1 MKNGVWRQMMKV
13 LVSLASRVASL
24 AVNQFSLSR
33 ALLLCLLI
41 LGVTSQAFGQNAT
54 IVGTVTD
61 SSGAAVANA
70 TITITH
76 AETGKVFHL
85 TSNADGQYVAPDL
98 PIGHYSIKV
107 EASGF
112 KAAEQKGVVLQV
124 GDRTRLDYQMAV
136 GGASETVT
144 VEANA
149 VRVQTDSGEVSNVI
163 TDQQLAQ
170 ISVNG
175 RSIYQLAALTPG
187 ASSQI
192 NNFVNTP
199 VGGDNNV
206 EFNGL
211 RQNHNI
217 YLLDGGEDDDRGGA
231 GGMSIAPS
239 TDAIAEFRALTSNY
253 SADYGLSSGATMTMV
268 LKSGTNTL
276 HASAWEFNRN
286 DAFDARGFF
295 NPAPNKL
302 AKLRLNVFGF
312 NVGGPVTFGKL
323 YNPERK
329 KTFFFYNMEW
339 RRLIQGNTNTAQP
352 VPIPATYG
360 GNFTGFLPADA
371 KDVNNIPIPNSGLHA
386 PCANQISSTQ
396 QAIFASAG
404 QALST
409 PDASGN
415 CTPNTKVG
423 VAQNPTFVPF
433 NANRLPF
440 VDGNAAALANAGI
453 FPAPTSGNQF
463 LGSVNTPTNLKEEV
477 VRIDHNFTSKFSVFG
492 HYIAEQVSQGYAI
505 SQWSGANIPTVGDT
519 FGNPSYSAVI
529 HTTYTISPTLL
540 NEVAFNYNGN
550 RINIIPQPGAG
561 LASLAL
567 PSGYS
572 SATSRL
578 FTGPN
583 NLNRIPN
590 IDLKGSTGTQFEIS
604 SWPWRNKA
612 DDYQIRDDLSWTKG
626 AHQLKFGF
634 SWALYKKVQDL
645 FGQTQGGFNFDGTF
659 TGNDFADFLLGDS
672 KSYQELAVQDKGFW
686 NNVSWA
692 SYVQDNWRVNRRLTL
707 NLGLRWDGV
716 PHTYEANNRM
726 GNFYNSLY
734 DPAKKAL
741 LNPDGTINSASPG
754 LGFSPNPILAGVPLY
769 LNGIGIPGKNGIPK
783 GLVDNH
789 WAAFGPR
796 IGFAYDVTGGGKT
809 VVRGGFGLMY
819 ERIQG
824 NDMYDAGPNIPFS
837 LQVSTSGPVE
847 MDNPRLSLK
856 TGAAAA
862 LPINPAS
869 ITGLNRKAYKLPSS
883 YQWSLGVQHSLS
895 TKTVVSVAYVGNTNR
910 FQSDRTEYNLPLQSA
925 LPGIINGGQYN
936 TAPGLPFPGF
946 RSIRLSTNEA
956 NSHYHGLQF
965 DVNSQVGRDLYLR
978 AFYTYSKTID
988 PGTGSNGGQ
997 DLQNTS
1003 NPSLG
1008 WSYDVLPGGY
1018 HPTQVDVVNF
1028 IYDIPLFRGNQ
1039 SRLLKSTLGG
1049 WEVSGIVTMESGIP
1063 INIGLTG
1070 GQGGNGLPNATN
1082 RPNLVGRLSY
1092 PQTVLT
1098 CATCKQAIQYIDPAA
1113 FALPTLGS
1121 FGNLGHNAVRGPGRD
1136 NWNLSLFK
1144 SFVFSETRGSR
1155 LEFRVETFNTW
1166 NHTQFNQVAKD
1177 VSFDK
1182 KTFARI
1188 TATNF
1193 GQFTSAFD
1201 PRIMQLGLKLYF

>member
-1 MKNGVWRQMMKV
+1 MEF
-13 LVSLASRVASL
+13 LISVSSRVATF
-24 AVNQFSLSR
+24 AVNRFRLSY
-33 ALLLCLLI
+33 ALLLCVLVLT
-41 LGVTSQAFGQNAT
+41 LSSQAFGQNAT
-54 IVGTVTD
+54 VVGTITD
-61 SSGAAVANA
+61 PSGAAVANA
-70 TITITH
+70 TVTITH
-76 AETGKVFHL
+76 NETGKVYHL
-85 TSNADGQYVAPDL
+85 TSNTDGQYVAPDL
-98 PIGHYSIKV
+98 PIGHYNVKV

-112 KAAEQKGVVLQV
+112 KAAEQRGVVLQV
-124 GDRTRLDYQMAV
+124 GDRTRLDYQMSM
-136 GGASETVT
+136 GGASETIT

-149 VRVQTDSGEVSNVI
+149 VQVQTDSGELSNVI
-163 TDQQLAQ
+163 TDQQVSQLA
-170 ISVNG
+170 VNG
-175 RSIYQLAALTPG
+175 RSIYQLAQLTPG

-192 NNFVNTP
+192 TGFVNTP
-199 VGGDNNV
+199 VGGNSNV
-206 EFNGL
+206 EFNGM

-253 SADYGLSSGATMTMV
+253 SADYGLSSAATMTMV

-286 DAFDARGFF
+286 DALDARGFF
-295 NPAPNKL
+295 NPAPKKI

-323 YNPERK
+323 YNPDK
-329 KTFFFYNMEW
+329 KRTFFFYNMEW
-339 RRLIQGNTNTAQP
+339 RRLIEGNTNNGQQ
-352 VPIPATYG
+352 VPDPATYG
-360 GNFTGFLPADA
+360 GNFGATTITVPSDTQVKASVLAKNCNGPGPGGLPAGI
-371 KDVNNIPIPNSGLHA
+371 V
-386 PCANQISSTQ
+386 Q
-396 QAIFASAG
+396 G
-404 QALST
+404 QAF
-409 PDASGN
+409 
-415 CTPNTKVG
+415 PNNTIP
-423 VAQNPTFVPF
+423 ACMIDP
-433 NANRLPF
+433 NAT
-440 VDGNAAALANAGI
+440 ALVTAGI
-453 FPAPTSGNQF
+453 FPAPTIGNKF
-463 LGSVNTPTNLKEEV
+463 FGSVSTPTNLKEEV

-492 HYIAEQVSQGYAI
+492 HFVAEQVTQGYAI
-505 SQWSGANIPTVGDT
+505 SQWSGANVPTVGDT
-519 FGNPSYSAVI
+519 FGNPSYSGVI
-529 HTTYTISPTLL
+529 HTTYSISPTLL

-550 RINIIPQPGAG
+550 RINIIPIPGAS
-561 LASLAL
+561 LKSLAL
-567 PSGYS
+567 PSGYN
-572 SATSRL
+572 SANSRL

-583 NLNRIPN
+583 NLSRIPN

-634 SWALYKKVQDL
+634 SWAIYKKVQDL

-659 TGNDFADFLLGDS
+659 TGNDFADLLLGDA
-672 KSYQELAVQDKGFW
+672 KSYQELAVQDHGLW

-726 GNFYNSLY
+726 GNFYSNLY
-734 DPAKKAL
+734 DPAKAATF
-741 LNPDGTINSASPG
+741 NSSGTICSGPTDPGCTAASPG

-769 LNGIGIPGKNGIPK
+769 LNGIGIPGQNGVPK

-796 IGFAYDVTGGGKT
+796 IGFAYDVTGSGKT
-809 VVRGGFGLMY
+809 VVRGGGGIMY

-1003 NPSLG
+1003 NPYLG
-1008 WSYDVLPGGY
+1008 WRYDVGPGGY
-1018 HPTQVDVVNF
+1018 DRTHVAIVNF
-1028 IYDIPLFRGNQ
+1028 IYDIPLLRGNQ
-1039 SRLLKSTLGG
+1039 SRLLKTTLGG
-1049 WEVSGIVTMESGIP
+1049 WQVSGIVTMESGIP

-1082 RPNLVGRLSY
+1082 RPNLVGKISY
-1092 PQTVLT
+1092 PSTVG
-1098 CATCKQAIQYIDPAA
+1098 AGDHVIQYLDPTVFVDPAVGA
-1113 FALPTLGS
+1113 

-1188 TATNF
+1188 TTTNF